1 MALHHETRTAP
12 DGFVLPKFKNQIKTV
27 THIDESG
34 KRVPLKVETLPDGS
48 RRVKISLMAV
58 RDTKGAILIVEVVGD
73 SVVR

>member
-1 MALHHETRTAP
+1 M
-12 DGFVLPKFKNQIKTV
+12 

-58 RDTKGAILIVEVVGD
+58 RDTMGAVLIVDLVGD
-73 SVVR
+73 GIER

>member
-1 MALHHETRTAP
+1 
-12 DGFVLPKFKNQIKTV
+12 V